1 MTAPDTAVSIGS
13 MSMKNPVMIA
23 SGIFGYG
30 DEFRG
35 LADYGELGA
44 LVLKT
49 VTRQPREGNP
59 PGHRTVETPA
69 GMLNAIGSS
78 RASRGRR
85 SRSSQ
90 SAPAPSTAR
99 ASPRSRSTSRVPM

>member
-1 MTAPDTAVSIGS
+1 MPSPDLTVKLGS
-13 MSMKNPVMIA
+13 MVMKNPVMIA

-49 VTRQPREGNP
+49 ITRELVFRYNL
-59 PGHRTVETPA
+59 PA
-69 GMLNAIGSS
+69 HLATDLSS
-78 RASRGRR
+78 G
-85 SRSSQ
+85 
-90 SAPAPSTAR
+90 
-99 ASPRSRSTSRVPM
+99 